1 MVQEIYDYLLMLE
14 GICVKLQ
21 YKVHPSVAQNRNGDG
36 FS

>member
-14 GICVKLQ
+14 GIFVQLQ
-21 YKVHPSVAQNRNGDG
+21 CKAHPSVAQNRNGEG